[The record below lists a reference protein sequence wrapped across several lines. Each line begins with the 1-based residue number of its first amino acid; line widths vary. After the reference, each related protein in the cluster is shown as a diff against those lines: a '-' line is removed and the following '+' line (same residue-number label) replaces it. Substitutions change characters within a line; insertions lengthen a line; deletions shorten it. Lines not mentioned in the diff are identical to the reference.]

1 MDNLIELCNCC
12 GEDVAVEG
20 GGHEVK
26 GDLLCLDCYGDSADE
41 ALFGDPLFGDPLFGD
56 PLFGDPFG
64 EW

>member
-41 ALFGDPLFGDPLFGD
+41 ALFGDPLFGDP
-56 PLFGDPFG
+56 FG